1 MSEASNISRVHNEL
15 STILKRLQDQHD
27 QQEQERIV
35 YAAELRDR
43 QALGL
48 TGDEAIEHYNAWM
61 HRFGMDHL
69 KV

>member
-1 MSEASNISRVHNEL
+1 MSDASNISRVQNEL
-15 STILKRLQDQHD
+15 STILERLQDIHD
-27 QQEQERIV
+27 QMEQERII
-35 YAAELRDR
+35 YMAELRDR

-48 TGDEAIEHYNAWM
+48 TGEAAIEHYNAWM